1 MDARSFREFL
11 KKIAQKAVSPSFHE
25 KIVMDARSF
34 REFLKKIA
42 QKVASPSFREEIMRK
57 AAFKI
62 AFKLAYAVATSA
74 GAVQYSC
81 IYEVDGGQR
90 AVIYDCYRGVRDETI
105 GEGYHIVVPW
115 LQEYIM
121 FDTRYTPHTFSIVA
135 RIKDLQMVELIVT
148 FLSRH
153 EVSQLTT
160 IYQTLGPSYDKV
172 VFPSIGDEVM
182 KAAVAEFHTDE
193 LVTDSPRVLS
203 IIREKMNT
211 RAKKFNIVIDIVAML
226 HISFKDAFHKAV
238 EGKMVE
244 QQEVERSKLLIAK
257 VEEEKMAEIIWA
269 QGESECAKLISDA
282 TKAYGIDFLELKRI
296 KTLKEILYI
305 LSKNPNVSYLPKESD
320 VSLELKVKLDKSRDV
335 REDAGA
341 GVAELEAD
349 VERCLQDYLL
359 AKRRGR
365 RLLDK

>member
-1 MDARSFREFL
+1 
-11 KKIAQKAVSPSFHE
+11 
-25 KIVMDARSF
+25 
-34 REFLKKIA
+34 
-42 QKVASPSFREEIMRK
+42 MRK
-57 AAFKI
+57 ATFKI
-62 AFKLAYAVATSA
+62 AFKLAYVVATGA
-74 GAVQYSC
+74 GAFAVQYSC

-90 AVIYDCYRGVRDETI
+90 A
-105 GEGYHIVVPW
+105 EGYHIVVPW

-121 FDTRYTPHTFSIVA
+121 FDTRYTSHTFSIEA
-135 RIKDLQMVELIVT
+135 RTKDLQMVELTVT
-148 FLSRH
+148 FLSCP
-153 EVSQLTT
+153 EVFELTT

-172 VFPSIGDEVM
+172 VFSSIGDEVM
-182 KAAVAEFHTDE
+182 KAAVTKFHADE

-211 RAKKFNIVIDIVAML
+211 RAKNFNIVIDNVAML
-226 HISFKDAFHKAV
+226 HISFKDPFHKAV

-257 VEEEKMAEIIWA
+257 AQEEKMAEIIWA

-320 VSLELKVKLDKSRDV
+320 VSLELKVKLDK
-335 REDAGA
+335 
-341 GVAELEAD
+341 
-349 VERCLQDYLL
+349 
-359 AKRRGR
+359 
-365 RLLDK
+365 